1 MKKAVIITVIIIC
14 TIFLIWAAI
23 QSSQKNTATDVPVL
37 EVALYPYIDDVNGD
51 SHTETIARLEKLYK
65 ERYPDDEL
73 EITISPDY
81 STYFENSN
89 YSMVFGSD
97 GPDIVV
103 VEQTVLDNLVEGGY
117 IRPFAPDSSE
127 TKMQM
132 EENLD
137 RIIDQYEGLSEINGE
152 VYYIPTWLCAYYTF
166 TRNPAGNE
174 PASGYFGSNGTLPD
188 LYLSA
193 YASTYC
199 SDSEILQE
207 AVYDAVAG
215 SPDPEVIGRLSSRLS
230 ACTAESGENM
240 CLSGYYNWDDDGCED
255 FGAGNTD
262 RYFGYSEML
271 YWILR
276 SHPEV
281 SGENIS
287 ITGTVFGSGAY
298 PSLAWVDGFVINNN
312 TGSEMDDQA
321 IRFIDFYNSREVKE
335 MISFSFDT
343 KQEFDRVPRYLLP
356 ATADF
361 YTLANVSADPHYN
374 EFYPVILNMT
384 PFPTGGLR
392 GNMDAVYR
400 PVYRALTQDNGNKTT
415 VS

>member
-1 MKKAVIITVIIIC
+1 
-14 TIFLIWAAI
+14 
-23 QSSQKNTATDVPVL
+23 
-37 EVALYPYIDDVNGD
+37 
-51 SHTETIARLEKLYK
+51 
-65 ERYPDDEL
+65 
-73 EITISPDY
+73 
-81 STYFENSN
+81 
-89 YSMVFGSD
+89 
-97 GPDIVV
+97 
-103 VEQTVLDNLVEGGY
+103 
-117 IRPFAPDSSE
+117 
-127 TKMQM
+127 
-132 EENLD
+132 
-137 RIIDQYEGLSEINGE
+137 
-152 VYYIPTWLCAYYTF
+152 
-166 TRNPAGNE
+166 
-174 PASGYFGSNGTLPD
+174 
-188 LYLSA
+188 
-193 YASTYC
+193 
-199 SDSEILQE
+199 
-207 AVYDAVAG
+207 
-215 SPDPEVIGRLSSRLS
+215 
-230 ACTAESGENM
+230 
-240 CLSGYYNWDDDGCED
+240 
-255 FGAGNTD
+255 
-262 RYFGYSEML
+262 ML
-271 YWILR
+271 YWILW

-343 KQEFDRVPRYLLP
+343 KQEFDRVPRSLLP

-400 PVYRALTQDNGNKTT
+400 PIYRALTQDNGNKTT